1 MWHFVAASQLD
12 AAKWIIVS
20 CAAILLLVIVGG
32 VGVWYYRKWVLFSD
46 PFSDAVTWTFE
57 DLRLMRDRGDLT
69 EEEYQ
74 SLRASMVGSFQGKP
88 KGVPPGQGVSSA
100 SETPQRREGDEDHES
115 GF

>member
-32 VGVWYYRKWVLFSD
+32 VVVWYYRKWVLFSD
-46 PFSDAVTWTFE
+46 ASSDAVTWTFE
-57 DLRLMRDRGDLT
+57 DLRQMRDRGDLS
-69 EEEYQ
+69 EAEYQ
-74 SLRASMVGSFQGKP
+74 SLRATMIGSFQSKP
-88 KGVPPGQGVSSA
+88 KRVPPGEGAYPA
-100 SETPQRREGDEDHES
+100 SETPQRREGDEDQES